1 MSYEIRDNKLILS
14 EAPKRTKKITAT
26 RFATVMGLNP
36 YKTEFETWCEIT
48 RTYEKPFE
56 DSIYT
61 IAGKAIEPK
70 VIQYLKDVYFMDI
83 KAPAEIYGDDYFN
96 KTKGDFFPENKIF
109 GGMWDV
115 VGEDV
120 VVEIKTTKNS
130 TDWLQ
135 GIPVYYKLQ
144 AALYAWLC
152 HIDEVCM
159 VCSFLEDK
167 DYTNPSAFVPT
178 SKNTIVRTF
187 LMSEDYPNFYED
199 YVAPAEAWWA
209 KYVESGASPA
219 FDEKFMK
226 KIIRKYFFVLISI
239 SFILLTVAC
248 DEKKDAD
255 ALKTLR
261 TSVVEADDASIEILM
276 KSIQEHQAQLDAIA
290 AESKP
295 IEAELKKEKEAL
307 KKFLQGKMTEKD
319 TKAEI
324 KGDSYKF
331 VLSKTIK
338 TDVDKKAL
346 EADGLLEKYNT
357 TKTEY
362 RLTVAKK

>member
-48 RTYEKPFE
+48 KTYEKPFE
-56 DSIYT
+56 DTIYT

-83 KAPAEIYGDDYFN
+83 KAPAEIYGADYFN

-130 TDWLQ
+130 TDWLE

-152 HIDEVCM
+152 NIDEVCM

-167 DYTNPSAFVPT
+167 DYANPSAFVPT
-178 SKNTIVRTF
+178 SKNTIVRSF
-187 LMSEDYPNFYED
+187 LMSEEYPNFYED
-199 YVAPAEAWWA
+199 YVATAEAWWA
-209 KYVESGASPA
+209 KHVETGISPV
-219 FDEKFMK
+219 F
-226 KIIRKYFFVLISI
+226 
-239 SFILLTVAC
+239 
-248 DEKKDAD
+248 DEKKDAEV
-255 ALKTLR
+255 LKALR
-261 TSVVEADDASIEILM
+261 TSFVEVDDASIEVLL
-276 KSIQEHQAQLDAIA
+276 KSIQEHQAKLDAIA
-290 AESKP
+290 AETKP
-295 IEAELKKEKEAL
+295 IENELKKEKDAL
-307 KKFLQGKMTEKD
+307 KKYLQAKMTDKD

-324 KGDSYKF
+324 KGGSYKF
-331 VLSKTIK
+331 VLSKNVKNDI
-338 TDVDKKAL
+338 DKKAL
-346 EADGLLEKYNT
+346 EADGLLDKYNT
-357 TKTEY
+357 TKVEY
-362 RLTVAKK
+362 RLTVAKNKEDK